1 MYHGW
6 RNKATYEVA
15 MFITSTPKVYR
26 LAIACHDYNKLVE
39 KLKRLGIYTT
49 PSGVPF
55 TDKAVLTTQLNCIWE
70 LREYT
75 SSRRLREY
83 TSSKKLRSKKVA

>member
-26 LAIACHDYNKLVE
+26 LAIAYHDYDKLVE
-39 KLKRLGIYTT
+39 KLKRLGISTT
-49 PSGVPF
+49 ASGIPF
-55 TDKAVLTTQLNCIWE
+55 TDKAVLVKQLTCIWE
-70 LREYT
+70 LFINR
-75 SSRRLREY
+75 
-83 TSSKKLRSKKVA
+83 KAA